1 MYSKCG
7 WLVSVPE
14 HKPILKGK
22 VFLWL
27 LVISISEISQPKL
40 DCFLLLFKQ
49 IKSLSVM
56 PVRLFAKFLV
66 PLNFFGRALG
76 QFVRLLTRGLY
87 YCLLPVYFTQEHC
100 NSVTSLSD
108 SVIEELI
115 FCN

>member
-1 MYSKCG
+1 MCG
-7 WLVSVPE
+7 WIFSVPE
-14 HKPILKGK
+14 HEPILLRK
-22 VFLWL
+22 VFLRL
-27 LVISISEISQPKL
+27 LVISTTEISQPKS
-40 DCFLLLFKQ
+40 DCLLSLLKQ

-56 PVRLFAKFLV
+56 TVRLFAKFLF
-66 PLNFFGRALG
+66 PLNFFVRALG